1 MSVTLSFGR
10 IPAVNKVLESAVV
23 GVGRSGAGETALAAT
38 SCARWAVEHAL
49 GAGLVDT
56 GVQPDATVAMGRDP
70 AERSVGRRFGDADAC
85 GDPLRAVGVG
95 ERVDT
100 VVGREIARLAAGPCP
115 AHNRTHRSPQHRQA
129 VVAEFKDLA
138 EEVNDHIAD
147 IERITRRQPG

>member
-1 MSVTLSFGR
+1 M
-10 IPAVNKVLESAVV
+10 NKVPESAVV

-49 GAGLVDT
+49 GAGLVDA

-70 AERSVGRRFGDADAC
+70 AERSVGRRFGDAAVC
-85 GDPLRAVGVG
+85 GDPLRAVGAG

-100 VVGREIARLAAGPCP
+100 VVGREIARLAAALVTGPCP
-115 AHNRTHRSPQHRQA
+115 AHHRTHRSPQHRQA